1 VLLIASML
9 VIRKDRFEVF
19 ALAAIAAVLI
29 ISVGI
34 AFTSPR
40 RGLGQEQQKRYA
52 AATENLKE
60 IKGPILSDN
69 SFIPILKGQKPFML
83 DAFVFRMLREN
94 NPSSS
99 SSFEAPLFDRL
110 EKKWF
115 EAIVLE
121 KWAASMPG
129 LHFGKGFYESVERN
143 YCLAKDTRHWLFYFR
158 CDEKENISDSL
169 EISQNN

>member
-1 VLLIASML
+1 LGTIASVL
-9 VIRKDRFEVF
+9 VIAVGVAF
-19 ALAAIAAVLI
+19 A
-29 ISVGI
+29 
-34 AFTSPR
+34 SPR
-40 RGLGQEQQKRYA
+40 RGPGQEQDKRYSA
-52 AATENLKE
+52 AIENLKAVE
-60 IKGPILSDN
+60 GPILSDN
-69 SFIPILKGQKPFML
+69 SYIPTIMGQKPFML

-129 LHFGKGFYESVERN
+129 LHFGKGFYDSVERN